1 MSLVNVNGEALE
13 TPVKVMLAMP
23 CGEMVHADFAYDL
36 ARMVGYTQMVRPST
50 TLLLYHI
57 KGTYLPRARAAL
69 ANEAVAQGCTHLLW
83 LDSDMRFPK
92 DTLLRL
98 LAHGQPIVAAN
109 YSTRQPPFLPT
120 ALDMQCQPVFE
131 GEGLT
136 DVRVCGMGVMLTAC
150 EVFEKMGKPHFAL
163 GYNRKDDDYAGEDT
177 YFCEQAR
184 KAGYRVLVDW
194 RLSGEVGH
202 CGAFTFE
209 MSHTKLTLDA
219 ARAAAEA
226 GGGTQ

>member
-1 MSLVNVNGEALE
+1 MLVDADGNAPPRRILVAL
-13 TPVKVMLAMP
+13 P
-23 CGEMVHADFAYDL
+23 CSEMVHADFAYDL
-36 ARMVGYTQMVRPST
+36 AGMVGYTQFTKPEW
-50 TLLLYHI
+50 TLLLYHV

-69 ANEAVAQGCTHLLW
+69 ANVALEQGCSHILW

-92 DTLLRL
+92 DTLVRL
-98 LAHGQPIVAAN
+98 MAHGQSIVAAN

-120 ALDMQCQPVFE
+120 ALDMQYQPVFS

-136 DVRVCGMGVMLTAC
+136 DVRACGMGVMLTAC
-150 EVFEKMGKPHFAL
+150 EVFEKMGKPYFAL

-194 RLSGEVGH
+194 SLSDDVAH
-202 CGAFTFE
+202 CGGFTFT
-209 MSHTKLTLDA
+209 MDHARLTLDA
-219 ARAAAEA
+219 AKAAGAE
-226 GGGTQ
+226 